1 MDENKNTFNYTYSA
15 SQQEEIKRIREKYTP
30 PTKQEDKMEQL
41 RRLDASATKPAM
53 IAAFILGTLSC
64 LVLGV
69 GMCCTMVWAD
79 RLFVP
84 GIVIGIIGL
93 VGVIATYPIYV
104 RMVKNKRKKI
114 APEII
119 RLTDELT
126 NCFD

>member
-41 RRLDASATKPAM
+41 RRLDASTTKPAM
-53 IAAFILGTLSC
+53 IAALTLGILSC
-64 LVLGV
+64 LVFGV
-69 GMCCTMVWAD
+69 GMCCTMVWAG

-93 VGVIATYPIYV
+93 VGMIATYPIYV
-104 RMVKNKRKKI
+104 HMVKSKRKKL

-126 NCFD
+126 N